1 VRTGDEGSET
11 PGMAPTRRRGVHAA
25 RPKPA
30 PSAAPKRVPQPAPS
44 GRAPGTGST
53 GGKLVGGLRSR
64 ITLVRLVVAAL
75 LVGFVVAG
83 MGDGWWSSP
92 SAEPVVQDFLL
103 DWQQQ
108 SYAAAATWTTGQP
121 ATVTAALK
129 SAYRQLD
136 AASFFLSMGHI
147 SQQGKT
153 ATAYFYAS
161 VDLGQNGAPWTY
173 EGHFPLRLTPS
184 GWKIAWSPSVINPA
198 LRPKLHLAVV
208 STTPHRAPLLDAE
221 GRPLQTPSTA
231 VVIGVQP
238 DKVTSVS
245 ATAQGLGRITRID
258 PTEIQGWIVAAPRN
272 HFTELLTLEP
282 AQYHQWARA
291 LRHVP
296 DLIVHHP
303 KVLLFNSIA
312 PAVVGT
318 VGTEVSPAL
327 RNQGIAYRPGATVGL
342 SGLQQHYQSYL
353 SGSPTTEVVT
363 VTSAGRQVKVLK
375 TWKGHPPAAVRTTIE
390 APLQDA
396 ASKAVAAAP
405 GAAAIVAMQASN
417 GHILAVAEHTNG
429 VMPALDALNGRY
441 PPGGAFTIVSTEALL
456 ASGLPLD
463 SHIPCYP
470 SGSVGGQ
477 SFRNAPG
484 APSPGARATF
494 AADFAGSCETAFGG
508 LSQRQGMRQE
518 LSNAVRGFGLG
529 AQWPHL
535 PLKSFSGQVGDPG
548 GEAQLASAIMGQG
561 NFVQVSPLTMAGVA
575 AQVDSGIWHE
585 PSLVTKPD
593 PQHAQQ
599 ARFSATTMNSLR
611 SLMRKTVQS
620 GAGRR
625 ADVRGIPVHGQVG
638 TTLLDGSRHHERWAT
653 WFVGYRGGIAFAV
666 LEVTRSPRIS
676 AAGVAAT
683 FLRAAPRR

>member
-1 VRTGDEGSET
+1 
-11 PGMAPTRRRGVHAA
+11 
-25 RPKPA
+25 
-30 PSAAPKRVPQPAPS
+30 
-44 GRAPGTGST
+44 
-53 GGKLVGGLRSR
+53 
-64 ITLVRLVVAAL
+64 VRLVVAAL

-129 SAYRQLD
+129 DAYRQLD

-153 ATAYFYAS
+153 ATADFYAN
-161 VDLGQNGAPWTY
+161 VDLGQNGAPWIY
-173 EGHFPLRLTPS
+173 QGHFPLRLTPS
-184 GWKIAWSPSVINPA
+184 GWKIAWSPGVINPF
-198 LRPKLHLAVV
+198 LRPGLHLAMV
-208 STTPHRAPLLDAE
+208 SSTPHREPLLDAE
-221 GRPLQTPSTA
+221 GRPLQTRSTA
-231 VVIGVQP
+231 FVLGVQP
-238 DKVTSVS
+238 DRLKSAS
-245 ATAQGLGRITRID
+245 ATAQALGRITGID
-258 PTEIQGWIVAAPRN
+258 PTEIQGWIVAASRN
-272 HFTELLTLEP
+272 HFTELVTLEP

-291 LRHVP
+291 LLKVP
-296 DLIVHHP
+296 GLIVHHP
-303 KVLLFNSIA
+303 KLLLFNSIA
-312 PAVVGT
+312 PDVVGT

-327 RNQGIAYRPGATVGL
+327 RDQGIAYRPGDTVGL
-342 SGLQQHYQSYL
+342 TGLQQHYQYYL
-353 SGSPTTEVVT
+353 AGTPTTEVVT

-375 TWKGHPPAAVRTTIE
+375 TWKGRTPTAVRTTIE
-390 APLQDA
+390 APVQGA
-396 ASKAVAAAP
+396 ASRAVRAAP
-405 GAAAIVAMQASN
+405 GSAAIVAMQAST
-417 GHILAVAEHTNG
+417 GHILAVADHTNG
-429 VMPALDALNGRY
+429 SMPTLYPLDGRY

-456 ASGLPLD
+456 ASGLPVD

-470 SGSVGGQ
+470 VNSVGGRN
-477 SFRNAPG
+477 FRNAPG
-484 APSPGARATF
+484 VPNLGAKATF
-494 AADFAGSCETAFGG
+494 AADFARSCGTAFGG
-508 LSQRQGMRQE
+508 LSQRPGMRQE

-529 AQWPHL
+529 AAWQL
-535 PLKSFSGQVGDPG
+535 PLPSFSGQVGDPG
-548 GEAQLASAIMGQG
+548 GVAQLAAATMGQG
-561 NFVQVSPLTMAGVA
+561 PGVQMSPLTMAGVA

-593 PQHAQQ
+593 PQHVQQ
-599 ARFSATTMNSLR
+599 VRFSATTMNSLR

-638 TTLLDGSRHHERWAT
+638 TTLLDGSGHHKRWAS
-653 WFVGYRGGIAFAV
+653 WFVGYRGSIAFAV

-676 AAGVAAT
+676 AAGVAAN